1 MFYHGQEC
9 IIDTPLE
16 TSFTFLS
23 FLLLTHFGAL
33 QQLPVN
39 CRNVKCS
46 SAHEKHKI
54 SKTSLYDA
62 ALSEKE
68 NAFQYTYMAFMFHH
82 IKTTEESNTQDEC
95 IQSQHYINFKK
106 EEGIT
111 ENCKLYSTKLTA
123 TDLTQENIKAAEVLF
138 NYKFKLFNTN
148 DGERNKADM
157 GAFFRNFSN
166 IQIRNNKE
174 LFIFLSET
182 LNWGQNIPF
191 NNDIKFGTNL
201 KIYSN
206 FVSQTSALLGSCIEG
221 NHRLYTAL

>member
-1 MFYHGQEC
+1 
-9 IIDTPLE
+9 
-16 TSFTFLS
+16 
-23 FLLLTHFGAL
+23 
-33 QQLPVN
+33 
-39 CRNVKCS
+39 
-46 SAHEKHKI
+46 
-54 SKTSLYDA
+54 
-62 ALSEKE
+62 
-68 NAFQYTYMAFMFHH
+68 MFHH
-82 IKTTEESNTQDEC
+82 MKTTEESNTQDEC

-206 FVSQTSALLGSCIEG
+206 FVSQTSGLLGSCIEG
-221 NHRLYTAL
+221 NHCLYTALKALGIIKDVLPIKEDTESELKEVSESACSLKSQSIEVVTLFEIDYSTNNKGKK